1 MNMKRTALTAFMLLT
16 LTALPVHAEELL
28 PKPDDHVSF
37 NLAAEDWVTTKT
49 ARVMVGVEAAV
60 GDSNAGSMREDMM
73 KAVNDL
79 AKTDWRLVSFNR
91 SLDQTGL
98 ERWSAMFE
106 SRLPENE
113 LSGLAERA
121 KKAGKAGLQL
131 SVGGIDFSPTLDEME
146 AARATLRAKIYKQ
159 ANEQLTA
166 LNATLPGR
174 TYRISGI
181 DFSGEA
187 GGPPPMPF
195 VARGKMM
202 PMMASAAV
210 SSEAAG
216 PAERSE
222 KITLSAEVTLAT
234 APVPAAGTGK

>member
-1 MNMKRTALTAFMLLT
+1 MKRTALAALMLLALTAFP
-16 LTALPVHAEELL
+16 ARADDLL

-49 ARVMVGVEAAV
+49 ARVMISVEAAV

-79 AKTDWRLVSFNR
+79 AKTDWRLVAFNR

-121 KKAGKAGLQL
+121 KKAGKAGMQL
-131 SVGGIDFSPTLDEME
+131 SVAGIDFSPTLDEME
-146 AARATLRAKIYKQ
+146 AARAGLRAKIYKE
-159 ANEQLTA
+159 ASEQLAT

-174 TYRISGI
+174 TYRISAI
-181 DFSGEA
+181 EFSGEA

-195 VARGKMM
+195 VARGMM
-202 PMMASAAV
+202 KPMAMMANADGAASA
-210 SSEAAG
+210 

-234 APVPAAGTGK
+234 APVAGAPGK